1 MSNQIV
7 TVAVTSLVAPAPN
20 TYQGKGCLVSQGGTN
35 LSEGSSVYLAQLSD
49 LTEILQP
56 SVAISTISWA
66 SEVATVTTAS
76 SLGIASGTIL
86 GITVAGCTPD
96 GFNGSFVATVT
107 GTTTFTYALM
117 NDPGT
122 LTVPGTAQAQGATD
136 LNAMATTWFAQ
147 GASTG
152 VYVLEV
158 GAVPVATAVANF
170 DAWLIAHPLTYYVFV
185 IPSYWD
191 TVAAFKTLANTYT
204 SNTAQTYFFAP
215 VTSSTTTH
223 YSGIKSVFAWYTNAN
238 AGATEWDGAAMAW
251 QVCSAAPSPA
261 RSVPPF
267 SFRYLFGVTP
277 VTLSLTQQT
286 ALKAAFVNWVTTGAE
301 GGISNNMQV
310 WGTTGDGND
319 FLYWYS
325 VDWVQINAN
334 LIISNTVINGSNT
347 TSNPLYYNQTGINR
361 LQASAQSVM
370 NTAIG
375 YGLALAPV
383 KVTAVPFTTYVAEN
397 PSDYATGT
405 YNGLAV
411 TYTPSTG
418 FTQITFNVTV
428 SNFPIGA

>member
-1 MSNQIV
+1 
-7 TVAVTSLVAPAPN
+7 
-20 TYQGKGCLVSQGGTN
+20 
-35 LSEGSSVYLAQLSD
+35 
-49 LTEILQP
+49 
-56 SVAISTISWA
+56 
-66 SEVATVTTAS
+66 
-76 SLGIASGTIL
+76 
-86 GITVAGCTPD
+86 
-96 GFNGSFVATVT
+96 
-107 GTTTFTYALM
+107 
-117 NDPGT
+117 
-122 LTVPGTAQAQGATD
+122 
-136 LNAMATTWFAQ
+136 
-147 GASTG
+147 
-152 VYVLEV
+152 
-158 GAVPVATAVANF
+158 
-170 DAWLIAHPLTYYVFV
+170 
-185 IPSYWD
+185 
-191 TVAAFKTLANTYT
+191 
-204 SNTAQTYFFAP
+204 
-215 VTSSTTTH
+215 
-223 YSGIKSVFAWYTNAN
+223 
-238 AGATEWDGAAMAW
+238 
-251 QVCSAAPSPA
+251 
-261 RSVPPF
+261 
-267 SFRYLFGVTP
+267 LFGVTP

-301 GGISNNMQV
+301 GGISNKMQV

-383 KVTAVPFTTYVAEN
+383 KVTAVSFTTYVAEN